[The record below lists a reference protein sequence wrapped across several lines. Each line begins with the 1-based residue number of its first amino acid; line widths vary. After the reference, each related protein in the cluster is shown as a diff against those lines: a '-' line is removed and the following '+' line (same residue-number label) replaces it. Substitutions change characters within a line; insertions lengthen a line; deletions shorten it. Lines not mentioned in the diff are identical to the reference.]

1 MIASFEI
8 SDEAGW
14 KEGGQAWEK
23 FRGDNAGRNEDLV
36 EEDHGGEPIV
46 DMVCVE

>member
-23 FRGDNAGRNEDLV
+23 LRGNNAGRDEDLV
-36 EEDHGGEPIV
+36 QKDHGGEAIV
-46 DMVCVE
+46 NMVCVE